1 MPCTRMLVE
10 EDVSHVESERRMWGG
25 RRGSPND
32 DSAAAA
38 SLWEGDDVVDTA
50 AAASGGGCSLL
61 VEGVAD
67 VDDGDTVVND
77 PVPVPA
83 WVEGGVVATNVGRG
97 GGENTN
103 FQRRYESIRNIS
115 ALL

>member
-50 AAASGGGCSLL
+50 AAASGGCSLL